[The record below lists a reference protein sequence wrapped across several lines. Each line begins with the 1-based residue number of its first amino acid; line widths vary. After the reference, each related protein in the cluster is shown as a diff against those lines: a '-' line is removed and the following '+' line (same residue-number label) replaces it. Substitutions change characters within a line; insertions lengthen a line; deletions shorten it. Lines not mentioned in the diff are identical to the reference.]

1 MVSNLSQE
9 QQTHT
14 NNSSATLDQE
24 FNLET
29 LDEEQEGDEKFF
41 RYMWRDEDEM
51 TENLMFVSLNYP

>member
-1 MVSNLSQE
+1 VVSNLSQE